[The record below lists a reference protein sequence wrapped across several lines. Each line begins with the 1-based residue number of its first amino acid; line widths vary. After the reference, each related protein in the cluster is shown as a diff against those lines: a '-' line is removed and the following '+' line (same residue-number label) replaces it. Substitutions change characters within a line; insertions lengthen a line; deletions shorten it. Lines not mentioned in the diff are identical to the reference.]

1 MSKLIQKKDIST
13 GKQYLGKIQLEEL
26 ADNIA
31 DKNYVHTQSVP
42 SLTWSVTHNLNK
54 YPSVTIYNSSNEEI
68 EGMIIHTHI
77 NQTVIIF
84 NAEFSGHAVFN

>member
-1 MSKLIQKKDIST
+1 MSKLIQKKDTST
-13 GKQYLGKIQLEEL
+13 GKQYLGKIQLDEL
-26 ADNIA
+26 AENIA

-68 EGMIIHTHI
+68 EGMIIHTNI

>member
-1 MSKLIQKKDIST
+1 MSKLIQKKDTST
-13 GKQYLGKIQLEEL
+13 GKQYLGKIQLDEI

-42 SLTWSVTHNLNK
+42 SLTWSVIHNLNK
-54 YPSVTIYNSSNEEI
+54 YPSVVIKDSSNEEI
-68 EGMIIHTHI
+68 EGMIIHTSI

-84 NAEFSGHAVFN
+84 NAVFSGQAIFN